1 MKAILINPKE
11 QTIKEVE
18 YKGDFK
24 EIYSLVDCNTFDC
37 VYLDNVEVLYV
48 DDEGLYVTD
57 NRFFSIN
64 SRVLAGN
71 GLLLGS
77 DAEGE
82 TIGTGLTLQMVKDM
96 VEWMPVE
103 HVETP
108 YMSFKSFVD
117 WYDKAKKG
125 RYVYHATVW
134 WVLWWVFKIQRLS
147 RNI

>member
-96 VEWMPVE
+96 VEWMPIE

-117 WYDKAKKG
+117 
-125 RYVYHATVW
+125 
-134 WVLWWVFKIQRLS
+134 
-147 RNI
+147 